1 MAMMSPLFQDAS
13 IATSGPAWVAPAQ
26 DGTGGCP
33 LGSLSPQPIS
43 TDPSSPPP
51 LRALCHLL
59 QVLIAVDES
68 PHLRAMLDFALRF
81 QAIRRATDQLHLVT
95 MLPPPSVVPF
105 PSAPLATSAA
115 ITEDWMRGT
124 RSRMHAKLRGNS
136 QGPRQAAPWKA
147 DAPPVSG
154 IGLSACQLF
163 QLHVQGIPAAT
174 LDFAPDQ
181 VFLSGPSQQPVA
193 EASTLPRATGGASG
207 LLSPEVCLRTAWR
220 SDEPRMGRGFARALF
235 VATLLTC
242 RFSPA
247 FCCEPCTSIASDSNP
262 IAPLPAVRS
271 FFSTSGDAAVGEV
284 ALSNAA
290 DDPKAALRPMVPTL
304 PAAGAQPGSTHTCC
318 SKQLQ
323 ANHKEE
329 QAAKIIRLR
338 HQLQTS
344 GKANTAGAQLV
355 QGGELQQACDVVSD
369 AYLYRWLRARSWDVA
384 LAATDIVKHAQWRV
398 AFMPNGGISQEA
410 VAKELATEK
419 LILQG
424 FDCHGRPLVI
434 ILVRKH
440 NAWTRSVEELKR
452 LCCYVLDL
460 IVRMA
465 VVHAERNP
473 RGQCTVLL
481 DLTDMAMVSM
491 DVQAIRTL
499 FNLLGDHY
507 VERLGCMVFW
517 NPPKIFWGAWN
528 ALKPMLPPA
537 TLARIFVI
545 DPLKAAALVELV
557 GNEALPREYGGSA
570 ALAAPLSI

>member
-1 MAMMSPLFQDAS
+1 
-13 IATSGPAWVAPAQ
+13 
-26 DGTGGCP
+26 
-33 LGSLSPQPIS
+33 
-43 TDPSSPPP
+43 
-51 LRALCHLL
+51 
-59 QVLIAVDES
+59 VLIAVDES

-115 ITEDWMRGT
+115 ITEDWM
-124 RSRMHAKLRGNS
+124 L
-136 QGPRQAAPWKA
+136 
-147 DAPPVSG
+147 
-154 IGLSACQLF
+154 
-163 QLHVQGIPAAT
+163 
-174 LDFAPDQ
+174 
-181 VFLSGPSQQPVA
+181 
-193 EASTLPRATGGASG
+193 
-207 LLSPEVCLRTAWR
+207 
-220 SDEPRMGRGFARALF
+220 
-235 VATLLTC
+235 
-242 RFSPA
+242 
-247 FCCEPCTSIASDSNP
+247 
-262 IAPLPAVRS
+262 RS

-369 AYLYRWLRARSWDVA
+369 SYLYRWLRARSWDVA

-465 VVHAERNP
+465 VAHAERNP

-507 VERLGCMVFW
+507 VER
-517 NPPKIFWGAWN
+517 
-528 ALKPMLPPA
+528 
-537 TLARIFVI
+537 IFVI